1 MPDFVAPLQIV
12 VEGET
17 DAVVVTR
24 LLQGTGIFL
33 DSIKVAGGKSK
44 ILEKLRGYNQSAR
57 FGGNWLVF
65 MGLDQ
70 DADCAPE
77 YLRQILPERSDK
89 MALRLVVRAC
99 ESWLMADYE
108 RMSAYTGIN
117 VKLFPPLPD
126 EAADPKQSL
135 VDLIAKK
142 CRRSRLRRD
151 MLPMPGSGRRVGPNY
166 AAILRDFTPE
176 HWRPEVAAERSDS
189 LARCIRALENL
200 KRQSAQ

>member
-1 MPDFVAPLQIV
+1 MPDFVTPLQIV

-57 FGGNWLVF
+57 FGGNWLVI
-65 MGLDQ
+65 MDLDQ
-70 DADCAPE
+70 DADCVPG
-77 YLRQILPERSDK
+77 YLRRILPERSSK
-89 MALRLVVRAC
+89 MTLRIAVRSC
-99 ESWLMADYE
+99 ESWLIADYE

-117 VKLFPPLPD
+117 VRLFPPLPD
-126 EAADPKQSL
+126 EETDPKQSL
-135 VDLIAKK
+135 VDLIDKK

-151 MLPMPGSGRRVGPNY
+151 MLPIPGSGRRVGPNY
-166 AAILRDFTPE
+166 AVILRDFTLE
-176 HWRPEVAAERSDS
+176 HWRPEVAARNSDS
-189 LARCIRALENL
+189 LARCIHALEQL
-200 KRQSAQ
+200 PR